1 MRLLF
6 RYLKQRRGM
15 IAVFALCCMIFSISF
30 MLYHLP
36 LAAVL
41 YPALLCALLAVFYA
55 AFDFK
60 RVRERHVA
68 LVRLRALSAELME
81 TLPDAD
87 TIESEDYQQLI
98 RLLREEQRRTL
109 AAEREKQA
117 RLIDYYTT
125 WGHQI
130 KTPIA
135 AMRLQLQNEDSKLSR
150 SMSLELTRIEQ
161 YVEMLLACL
170 RLDSDSTDYVLREY
184 DLDGVVRQAVRRFSG
199 EFISRRL
206 KLNYVS
212 TGIRVVTDE
221 KWLTFVLE
229 QVLSNALKYTREGE
243 ISIYAEYAENGNA
256 LLIRDTGVG
265 IAPEDLPRIF
275 ENGYTGLNGRE
286 DRRASGLGLHLC
298 KRILSKLGFGI
309 SVSSELGKGT
319 IVRIDLAQKRIQGE

>member
-6 RYLKQRRGM
+6 RYLKQRRRM
-15 IAVFALCCMIFSISF
+15 IAAFALCCMIFFVFF
-30 MLYHLP
+30 MMYHLP
-36 LAAVL
+36 LAAAL
-41 YPALLCALLAVFYA
+41 YPALLCALLIVFYA

-60 RVRERHVA
+60 RVRKRHAA
-68 LVRLRALSAELME
+68 LERLRALSAELME

-109 AAEREKQA
+109 AMEREKQA

-150 SMSLELTRIEQ
+150 TVSLELTRIEQ

-170 RLDSDSTDYVLREY
+170 RLDSDSTDYVLRKY

-206 KLNYVS
+206 KLNYEP
-212 TGIRVVTDE
+212 TDIRVVTDE

-243 ISIYAEYAENGNA
+243 ISIYAEDGNA

-298 KRILSKLGFGI
+298 RRILSKLGFGI

-319 IVRIDLAQKRIQGE
+319 LVRIDLAQKRIQGE

>member
-6 RYLKQRRGM
+6 RYLKQRRRM
-15 IAVFALCCMIFSISF
+15 IAAFALCCMIFFVFF
-30 MLYHLP
+30 MMYHLP
-36 LAAVL
+36 LAAAL
-41 YPALLCALLAVFYA
+41 YPALLCALLIVFYA

-60 RVRERHVA
+60 RVRKRHAA
-68 LVRLRALSAELME
+68 LERLRALSAELME

-98 RLLREEQRRTL
+98 RLLREERRRTL
-109 AAEREKQA
+109 AMEREKQA

-150 SMSLELTRIEQ
+150 TVSLELTRIEQ

-170 RLDSDSTDYVLREY
+170 RLDSDSTDYVLRKY

-206 KLNYVS
+206 KLNYEP
-212 TGIRVVTDE
+212 TDIRVVTDE

-243 ISIYAEYAENGNA
+243 ISIYAEDGNA

-298 KRILSKLGFGI
+298 RRILSKLGFGI

-319 IVRIDLAQKRIQGE
+319 LVRIDLAQKRIQGE

>member
-6 RYLKQRRGM
+6 RYLKQRRRIM
-15 IAVFALCCMIFSISF
+15 AVFALCCMIFLIFF

-41 YPALLCALLAVFYA
+41 YPALLCALLILFCA

-60 RVRERHVA
+60 RVRERHAA

-81 TLPDAD
+81 TLPSAD
-87 TIESEDYQQLI
+87 TIEAEEYQQLI
-98 RLLREEQRRTL
+98 YLLREEQRRTS

-135 AMRLQLQNEDSKLSR
+135 AMRLYLQNEDSPLSR
-150 SMSLELTRIEQ
+150 TVSLELTRIEQ

-184 DLDGVVRQAVRRFSG
+184 DLDGIVRQAVRRFSG
-199 EFISRRL
+199 EFIFRKL
-206 KLNYVS
+206 KLHYVP
-212 TGIRVVTDE
+212 TGIRIVTDE

-229 QVLSNALKYTREGE
+229 QLLSNALKYTREGE
-243 ISIYAEYAENGNA
+243 ISVYAENGNV
-256 LLIRDTGVG
+256 LFIRDTGVG

-298 KRILSKLGFGI
+298 RRILSKLGFAI

-319 IVRIDLAQKRIQGE
+319 LVRIDLTQKRIQSE